1 MNYPGEAVLGGI
13 PVILSS
19 RPARN
24 RPRQFSEHGHH
35 EIVYVQDSRQ
45 HLDPAAYGAGLQR
58 SRSAAGNGRHSPTQI
73 FINNSQR
80 DDHSPA
86 RNPRR
91 RSQHVYYYENDSLD
105 EEDRSHRHGRRRY
118 GRSRSRRRG
127 SRTPSP
133 IRDLEIENKVELEQR
148 LKKLDLLE
156 KREEEEE
163 QRRKYEQEQILKAA
177 KKAEEKAK
185 EAEMKKKAVEEYN
198 FKHQQELALKAE
210 KAAAEKKKEDE
221 LKKKAVEEYNHKQ
234 AEKAAKEKK
243 DKEEADKAF
252 RDRVRATFLKAG
264 YSDESIE
271 RILEK
276 EAKGGKDEQKKIVDL
291 TRPTYIKVHRKHL
304 SPDTLDAYSLPW
316 EWDEVSE
323 LNPFSEAR
331 SDHAKAELIND
342 GSSVT
347 PTTLSSSNGSLKLS
361 RMFYLSIPAGCV
373 KGGC

>member
-13 PVILSS
+13 PVVLSS

-24 RPRQFSEHGHH
+24 RQRQFSEHGHH

-45 HLDPAAYGAGLQR
+45 LLDPAAFGAGLQR
-58 SRSAAGNGRHSPTQI
+58 SRSAAGHGRHSPTQI

-86 RNPRR
+86 RNPHR
-91 RSQHVYYYENDSLD
+91 RSQHVYYYENDIFD

-118 GRSRSRRRG
+118 GRSHSRRRG
-127 SRTPSP
+127 SPTPSP
-133 IRDLEIENKVELEQR
+133 VRDAEIEKQVELEQR

-156 KREEEEE
+156 EKEKEEA
-163 QRRKYEQEQILKAA
+163 QRRIYKQEQILKAA
-177 KKAEEKAK
+177 KEAEEKQR
-185 EAEMKKKAVEEYN
+185 EVEMRKKAVEEYN
-198 FKHQQELALKAE
+198 LKYQQEQALKAE
-210 KAAAEKKKEDE
+210 KAAAEKKKEDD
-221 LKKKAVEEYNHKQ
+221 LKKKAVEEYHHKQ

-243 DKEEADKAF
+243 DKEEADKVF
-252 RDRVRATFLKAG
+252 RDRVKATFAAAG

-271 RILEK
+271 RILER
-276 EAKGGKDEQKKIVDL
+276 EAKGEKKEPKKIMDL
-291 TRPTYIKVHRKHL
+291 TRPTYIKVHRKYL

-323 LNPFSEAR
+323 LDPLSETW
-331 SDHAKAELIND
+331 SHHVKTELIND
-342 GSSVT
+342 GCSAT

-361 RMFYLSIPAGCV
+361 RISYLSTPAGCV